1 METLFF
7 YHTIILADIAVDW
20 VANNLYWVDSAW
32 ARIEVL
38 SLDTMY
44 RAEILRTG
52 ANTNPTAIAVDPV
65 SRSVI
70 LAFSYAQ

>member
-1 METLFF
+1 MCETLTEFS
-7 YHTIILADIAVDW
+7 ADIAVDW
-20 VANNLYWVDSAW
+20 IGENLFWVDAGW

-38 SLDTMY
+38 SLPTLA

-65 SRSVI
+65 NR
-70 LAFSYAQ
+70 